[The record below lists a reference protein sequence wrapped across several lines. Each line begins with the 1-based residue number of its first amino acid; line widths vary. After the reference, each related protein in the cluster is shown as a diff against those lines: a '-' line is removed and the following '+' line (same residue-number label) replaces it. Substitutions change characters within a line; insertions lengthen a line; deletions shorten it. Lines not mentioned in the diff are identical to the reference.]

1 MEQNTE
7 NQETELQDENL
18 EQNAENSQA
27 ADTNDAASDNKAEAE
42 TENVAEDS
50 AQEDFQAKYNELNDR
65 YLRLMAEF
73 DNYRKRTLK
82 EKMDLTKYAEE
93 DVLKGILQVV
103 DNMERA
109 IKSMETAQDMEAVK
123 EGINLIYKK
132 FQSFLESRGLKEVEA
147 MGKELDTDLHEAVTK
162 FAAPTEELK
171 GKIMDVIE
179 KGYYLHDKVIRYA
192 KVVIG
197 E

>member
-1 MEQNTE
+1 M
-7 NQETELQDENL
+7 QDENL